1 MPVSALWAL
10 VGGFALLAFGLALR
24 VAEISHGLKRSN
36 DEALSLKS
44 KIDSLKDTHNKEISG
59 IKEFHSRKVEELT
72 KEIERLT
79 HENASKPNKEDSPDS
94 LSDEAIDML
103 RVIAAEKNPL
113 EKDSSVEHI
122 LNESFLSESFQF
134 SPQKTKY
141 HLDQLKNSGLI
152 SYDPYGDLRGITEKG
167 RALLF
172 QRGLLP

>member
-1 MPVSALWAL
+1 MPVPALWAL
-10 VGGFALLAFGLALR
+10 VGSIALLAFGLVLKNAGL
-24 VAEISHGLKRSN
+24 SHGLKRSEN
-36 DEALSLKS
+36 EALSLKS
-44 KIDSLKDTHNKEISG
+44 EIDSLKQAHDKEISS
-59 IKEFHSRKVEELT
+59 IKELHSRKVEELT
-72 KEIERLT
+72 KEIEGLT

-141 HLDQLKNSGLI
+141 HLDQLKNSSLI